1 MKRRFDLLL
10 DPYFRVFLVNCLV
23 NEDCTMLDCGAVYV
37 EPNVPFELIRLSD
50 KKTPIMDIRLPD
62 EIRNQPDPI
71 KAWNTAFEIEVF
83 LTQSDL

>member
-10 DPYFRVFLVNCLV
+10 DPYFRVFLVNCLI
-23 NEDCTMLDCGAVYV
+23 NEDYTLLECGGVYV

-62 EIRNQPDPI
+62 EIRNQPDPV
-71 KAWNTAFEIEVF
+71 KAWNTAFEIEAF
-83 LTQSDL
+83 LPQSDL